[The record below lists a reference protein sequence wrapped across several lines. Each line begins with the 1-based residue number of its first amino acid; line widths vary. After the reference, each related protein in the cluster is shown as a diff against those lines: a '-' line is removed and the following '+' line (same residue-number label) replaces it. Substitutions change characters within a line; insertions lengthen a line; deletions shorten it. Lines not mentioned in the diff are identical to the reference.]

1 MFFTKEG
8 IFYQLFSIV
17 NVKNGWNHKR
27 LLFRIILFYP
37 TGFVEWKYSYDCDC
51 RFDYYNQM
59 KGEKNT

>member
-1 MFFTKEG
+1 MLKMDG
-8 IFYQLFSIV
+8 ITRDYYLGWIV
-17 NVKNGWNHKR
+17 
-27 LLFRIILFYP
+27 FYP